1 MKNIKKYYTTNKH
14 MKRYSILLRFRE
26 MQLYQIKFV
35 KCLKIPTIDK
45 NVKNHKLSNMTCRS
59 IN

>member
-1 MKNIKKYYTTNKH
+1 

-45 NVKNHKLSNMTCRS
+45 NVKNHKLSNMTCGG